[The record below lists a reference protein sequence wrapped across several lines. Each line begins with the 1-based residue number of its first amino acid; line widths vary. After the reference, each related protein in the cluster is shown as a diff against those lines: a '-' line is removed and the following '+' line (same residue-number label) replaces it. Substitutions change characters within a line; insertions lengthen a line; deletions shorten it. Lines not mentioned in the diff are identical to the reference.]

1 MLALGEGAG
10 VVLLIVSLLLTAATL
25 LIKKKPKVA
34 SLDDA
39 LQSTATQG
47 AFLPLVI
54 GRQRVGPVFAFV
66 EDTTFQLAALA
77 STNSGSSGAFSKG
90 NGGTQSQPI
99 YTERALHLICVG
111 PASELRGIYQNGELI
126 WKGPIT
132 PQDTPSGSFITVTT
146 PSGPEGRFQIFWG
159 FSDDPIVPAIG
170 ASESHGIA
178 TRYALAFKILWDS
191 KNLGQSRQWPRLEYE
206 VVCPCYS
213 QVALT
218 PTEVPREGDVKR
230 PLWGVDLY
238 EMTYSTPAAPGVPA
252 FGYNELQRQ
261 EAAVK
266 AFREDKREIVVIDTT
281 FPTFGQPKTAWFNLI
296 KTGDIVRI
304 RTRDR
309 NITGGYGTLPPSSPS
324 GGSTPDYTDPLST
337 VLATTNK
344 WYYYYVAR
352 AYAHDLGGLNA
363 RVIKVI
369 LGSEVDPRFLLNLPD
384 NTPPSYESDAT
395 GLSMPA
401 PGGGIARI
409 QPVASRNAD
418 GINPIHLIDQLLFAK
433 YPYGAGKD
441 RSKFDEKSIEEAA
454 ITLQGE
460 KIRGGVA
467 ILDGEGLESVLAP
480 ILTDIATQIVWDVE
494 IGKHCFRPVR
504 PASATVDLPENA
516 VLERPTMAAPV
527 GNRVADV
534 LAFTFNDRQR
544 NYREVP
550 LRLMDS
556 GQVAE
561 YESQRA
567 KKISIEV
574 TQDRDSVSRLMPLLQ
589 QGAFANQSLVT
600 FKTNHATRLAAS
612 GSRFKASTIE
622 GPEFQFMVTSVQRD
636 PHSTKTEIEALLD
649 VYQPPTLP
657 ENYETSNLR
666 VDLPEVSNTTYEA
679 PQMSTFA
686 VFELPK
692 ALHSGSADVELL
704 FLGSRAD
711 GSINSCVV
719 WASRDGTS
727 FSAIGFAVVAA
738 RGVFKRALTAAG
750 PCVEE
755 VNIPIAASLADVF
768 GPAVNLSGDSD
779 SWRAGMQLLI
789 AGGEVMFLRSVAI
802 ESEDEEEGEKQ
813 GYISG
818 LIRGRAGTRMK
829 AHAVDDEFWIVQVES
844 IAPVSTPVLT
854 LGTGRQA
861 KPQAVTLR
869 GASNIAEVDAIEFNI
884 TGKGFTPEAPH
895 ALRLSTYLPGYPSGG
910 GNVTVLWAYSGGL
923 LPKTGLGFQPL
934 GTKIASSPPEG
945 DFLVEVL
952 DKDDIVLHSRSVTTN
967 SVTFTF
973 VDRTNY
979 GVEYEE
985 LWKVRITHR
994 IGAFAS
1000 SSSVLEIVQW

>member
-1 MLALGEGAG
+1 MLALGEGVG
-10 VVLLIVSLLLTAATL
+10 TVLLIVSLLLTAASL

-66 EDTTFQLAALA
+66 EDTTNQLQALA
-77 STNSGSSGAFSKG
+77 NGRSPGSFSKG
-90 NGGTQSQPI
+90 NGGTPSQPV

-132 PQDTPSGSFITVTT
+132 PLDTPSGSFITVTT
-146 PSGPEGRFQIFWG
+146 PSGNEGRFQVFWG

-170 ASESHGIA
+170 ASPTHGIA
-178 TRYALAFKILWDS
+178 TRYPLAFKILWDS

-213 QVALT
+213 QIGLS
-218 PTEVPREGDVKR
+218 PTEVPREGDDSK
-230 PLWGVDLY
+230 PIWGD
-238 EMTYSTPAAPGVPA
+238 
-252 FGYNELQRQ
+252 ELSVLRNGGGFVSSDRQ
-261 EAAVK
+261 ELCVIAFDAAARQLMAIDSGSINAGGHLSSFFEYLRSLSIVK
-266 AFREDKREIVVIDTT
+266 VWTDDRNETALTPQGSTLFPRFGSNTTSLLPSNGSWRYFYVLDARREIPRTSLGAATVVTVGNNTIGPGPYNSVSDV
-281 FPTFGQPKTAWFNLI
+281 A
-296 KTGDIVRI
+296 V
-304 RTRDR
+304 
-309 NITGGYGTLPPSSPS
+309 IT
-324 GGSTPDYTDPLST
+324 
-337 VLATTNK
+337 
-344 WYYYYVAR
+344 
-352 AYAHDLGGLNA
+352 LGA
-363 RVIKVI
+363 
-369 LGSEVDPRFLLNLPD
+369 EVDPRFLFNLDNSPPKYPTNTPGTPD
-384 NTPPSYESDAT
+384 N
-395 GLSMPA
+395 
-401 PGGGIARI
+401 GGIAR
-409 QPVASRNAD
+409 VMAVGSFNTD
-418 GINPIHLIDQLLFAK
+418 GVNPIHMIDQLLFAK

-454 ITLQGE
+454 VVLQGE

-504 PASATVDLPENA
+504 QASATVDLPENA

-556 GQVAE
+556 GQIAE
-561 YESQRA
+561 YESQRS
-567 KKISIEV
+567 KKINIEA
-574 TQDRDSVSRLMPLLQ
+574 TQDRDSVARLMPLLQ

-622 GPEFQFMVTSVQRD
+622 GPEFQFMITSVQRD
-636 PHSTKTEIEALLD
+636 PHTMRTELEALLD

-666 VDLPEVSNTTYEA
+666 VDTPEVANSIYEA
-679 PQMSTFA
+679 PQLA
-686 VFELPK
+686 ALAAFEMPK
-692 ALHSGSADVELL
+692 ALHTGGSDVEML
-704 FLGSRAD
+704 FLASRAN

-719 WASRDGTS
+719 WASRDGTT
-727 FSAIGFAVVAA
+727 FSAIGFGVIAA
-738 RGVFKRALTAAG
+738 RGFFVRALPANG
-750 PCVEE
+750 PAIEE
-755 VNIPIAASLADVF
+755 TNIPISAPLTELFGPTVSLA
-768 GPAVNLSGDSD
+768 GDPD
-779 SWRAGMQLLI
+779 SWRAGMQILV
-789 AGGEVMFLRSVAI
+789 AGDEVMFLRDAVI
-802 ESEDEEEGEKQ
+802 ESEEEEEGEKQ

-818 LIRGRAGTRMK
+818 LIRGRAGTR
-829 AHAVDDEFWIVQVES
+829 AREHAIGDEFWIVQVES
-844 IAPVSTPVLT
+844 IAPVANPVLT

-861 KPQAVTLR
+861 KSQAVTLR
-869 GASNIAEVDAIEFNI
+869 GLSNIAEVEAIEFDVV
-884 TGKGFTPEAPH
+884 GKGFTPEPPH
-895 ALRLSTYLPGYPSGG
+895 ALRLSTFLPGYPSGG
-910 GNVTVLWAYSGGL
+910 GNVTVSWAYAGGL
-923 LPKTGLGFQPL
+923 LPKTGMGFQPL
-934 GTKIASSPPEG
+934 GTKIAISPPQG

-952 DKDDIVLHSRSVTTN
+952 DKDDVLLHSRSVTTN

-973 VDRTNY
+973 IDRTGY

-985 LWKVRITHR
+985 LWKVRVTHR
-994 IGAFAS
+994 IGAFS
-1000 SSSVLEIVQW
+1000 SSPSVLEIVQW

>member
-1 MLALGEGAG
+1 MLAVGEGFG
-10 VVLLIVSLLLTAATL
+10 VVLLIASLLLTAASL

-47 AFLPLVI
+47 AYLPLVI
-54 GRQRVGPVFAFV
+54 GRQRIGPVFGFV
-66 EDTTFQLAALA
+66 EDTTSQVAALA
-77 STNSGSSGAFSKG
+77 NGRSSGAFSKG
-90 NGGTQSQPI
+90 NGSTPSQQA
-99 YTERALHLICVG
+99 YWERALHLICVG
-111 PASELRGIYQNGELI
+111 PASELRAIYQNGELI

-132 PQDTPSGSFITVTT
+132 PQDTPSGSLITVTT
-146 PSGPEGRFQIFWG
+146 PSGNEGTFQVFWG
-159 FSDDPIVPAIG
+159 FSDDPIIPRIG
-170 ASESHGIA
+170 SAPTHGIA
-178 TRYALAFKILWDS
+178 TRYALSFKVLWDS

-238 EMTYSTPAAPGVPA
+238 EMTYSTPAGPGVPA
-252 FGYNELQRQ
+252 FGYNEQQRQ
-261 EAAVK
+261 EAAVT
-266 AFREDKREIVVIDTT
+266 AFREDRREIVVSDLTL
-281 FPTFGQPKTAWFNLI
+281 PTFGQPKTAWFNLI
-296 KTGDIVRI
+296 KTGDIVRL

-309 NITGGYGTLPPSSPS
+309 NITGGYGTLPPAFPGGPTPS
-324 GGSTPDYTDPLST
+324 DYTDSLFN
-337 VLATTNK
+337 VLAQTNK
-344 WYYYYVAR
+344 WYYYYVAK
-352 AYAHDLGGLNA
+352 AYVHDLGALNA

-384 NTPPSYESDAT
+384 NTPPSHESNVT
-395 GLSMPA
+395 GIPVVPA

-418 GINPIHLIDQLLFAK
+418 GVNPIHMIDQLLFAK

-454 ITLQGE
+454 FVLQGE

-467 ILDGEGLESVLAP
+467 ILDGEGLESILAP

-504 PASATVDLPENA
+504 LASATVDLPENA

-534 LAFTFNDRQR
+534 LAFTFNDRER

-589 QGAFANQSLVT
+589 QGAFANQSLVS

-612 GSRFKASTIE
+612 GSRFKASAIE

-636 PHSTKTEIEALLD
+636 PHSTKTDIEALLD

-657 ENYETSNLR
+657 ENYETTNLR
-666 VDLPEVSNTTYEA
+666 VELPEVSNAVYTA
-679 PQMSTFA
+679 PQVTHFA
-686 VFELPK
+686 AFELPK
-692 ALHSGSADVELL
+692 ALHSGGADVEMI
-704 FLGSRAD
+704 FLASRAD

-719 WASRDGTS
+719 WASRDGTT
-727 FSAIGFAVVAA
+727 FSAIGFGVVAA
-738 RGVFKRALTAAG
+738 RGSFKRALIANG
-750 PCVEE
+750 PTVEE
-755 VNIPIAASLADVF
+755 VNIPIAAPLTELF
-768 GPAVNLSGDSD
+768 GPTVSLGGDPD
-779 SWRAGMQLLI
+779 SWRAGIQVLI
-789 AGGEVMFLRSVAI
+789 AGGEVMFVRDVVI

-813 GYISG
+813 GYVSG

-829 AHAVDDEFWIVQVES
+829 NHAVDSEFWVVHIDS
-844 IAPVSTPVLT
+844 ITPTSSPNLP
-854 LGTGRQA
+854 LGPGRQA

-869 GASNIAEVDAIEFNI
+869 GASNIAEVDAIEFDV

-910 GNVTVLWAYSGGL
+910 GSVTVLWAYSGGL

-934 GTKIASSPPEG
+934 GIKIATSPPEG

-952 DKDDIVLHSRSVTTN
+952 DKDDILLHSRSVTTN

-973 VDRTNY
+973 LDRTNY

-985 LWKVRITHR
+985 LWKVRVTHR

-1000 SSSVLEIVQW
+1000 PSSVLEIVQW

>member
-1 MLALGEGAG
+1 MLAVGEGIG
-10 VVLLIVSLLLTAATL
+10 VVLLIASLLLTAASL

-47 AFLPLVI
+47 AYLPLVI
-54 GRQRVGPVFAFV
+54 GRQRVGPVFGFV
-66 EDTTFQLAALA
+66 EDTTSQVAALA
-77 STNSGSSGAFSKG
+77 NGRSSGAFSKG
-90 NGGTQSQPI
+90 NGSTPSQPA
-99 YTERALHLICVG
+99 YWERALHLICVG
-111 PASELRGIYQNGELI
+111 PASELRAIYQNGELI

-132 PQDTPSGSFITVTT
+132 PQDTPSGSLITVTT
-146 PSGPEGRFQIFWG
+146 PSGNEGAFRVFWG
-159 FSDDPIVPAIG
+159 LSDDPIIPHIG
-170 ASESHGIA
+170 SAPTHGIA
-178 TRYALAFKILWDS
+178 TRYALSFKILWDS

-218 PTEVPREGDVKR
+218 PTEVPREGDKAR
-230 PLWGVDLY
+230 PLFGAALADMVVDVG
-238 EMTYSTPAAPGVPA
+238 SPSNPGGL
-252 FGYNELQRQ
+252 FETDRQ
-261 EAAVK
+261 EAG
-266 AFREDKREIVVIDTT
+266 VISYD
-281 FPTFGQPKTAWFNLI
+281 PFGQAVNVVDISSAGGGFYQNKPGFFDLI
-296 KTGDIVRI
+296 RTGDIVRLW
-304 RTRDR
+304 TSDNTYPGFLGN
-309 NITGGYGTLPPSSPS
+309 NISALLPVNGQWRYFYVSRAVKVAATT
-324 GGSTPDYTDPLST
+324 GSTSFI
-337 VLATTNK
+337 
-344 WYYYYVAR
+344 
-352 AYAHDLGGLNA
+352 
-363 RVIKVI
+363 RVE
-369 LGSEVDPRFLLNLPD
+369 LGSEVDPAFLFSSAPNLYQTPKLRSWD
-384 NTPPSYESDAT
+384 TANPPPSPIYS
-395 GLSMPA
+395 PA
-401 PGGGIARI
+401 AGGIARI

-418 GINPIHLIDQLLFAK
+418 GVNPIHMIDQLLFAK
-433 YPYGAGKD
+433 YPYGPGKD

-454 ITLQGE
+454 FVLQGE

-467 ILDGEGLESVLAP
+467 ILDGEGLESILAP

-504 PASATVDLPENA
+504 LASATVDLPENA

-534 LAFTFNDRQR
+534 LAFTFNDRER

-636 PHSTKTEIEALLD
+636 PHSTKTDIEALLD

-657 ENYETSNLR
+657 ENYETSNLQ
-666 VDLPEVSNTTYEA
+666 VEMPEVSNAVYTA
-679 PQMSTFA
+679 PQVTHFA
-686 VFELPK
+686 AFELPK
-692 ALHSGSADVELL
+692 ALHSGGADVEML
-704 FLGSRAD
+704 FLASRAD

-719 WASRDGTS
+719 WASRDGTT
-727 FSAIGFAVVAA
+727 FSAIGFGVVAA
-738 RGVFKRALTAAG
+738 RGSFKRALTANG
-750 PCVEE
+750 PAVEE
-755 VNIPIAASLADVF
+755 VNIPIAAPLTELF
-768 GPAVNLSGDSD
+768 GPTVSLGGDPD
-779 SWRAGMQLLI
+779 SWRAGIQILI
-789 AGGEVMFLRSVAI
+789 AGGEVMFVRDVVI

-813 GYISG
+813 GYVSG

-829 AHAVDDEFWIVQVES
+829 NHAVDSEFWVVHVES
-844 IAPVSTPVLT
+844 ITPTSSPNLP
-854 LGTGRQA
+854 LGPGRQA

-869 GASNIAEVDAIEFNI
+869 GASNIAEVDAIEFNV

-895 ALRLSTYLPGYPSGG
+895 ALRLSTYLPGYVPGG

-934 GTKIASSPPEG
+934 GTKIATSPPEG

-952 DKDDIVLHSRSVTTN
+952 DKDDVVLHSRSVTSN

-973 VDRTNY
+973 LDRTNY

-985 LWKVRITHR
+985 LWKVRVTHR